1 MILLPEPLL
10 FRIDIIWQEITT
22 NGIHTGWNYLQSYIF
37 SIEASGNPAT
47 IGAYHGTL
55 NRANGFFHESY
66 GYEGSITATIMA
78 TASILWLVCRL
89 NKNGWKYKN

>member
-1 MILLPEPLL
+1 
-10 FRIDIIWQEITT
+10 
-22 NGIHTGWNYLQSYIF
+22 
-37 SIEASGNPAT
+37 
-47 IGAYHGTL
+47 L